1 VYDGVEEL
9 ELLFLNKGKIIYAF
23 PFVQNATSG
32 KVDYY
37 DEQGKTKNFFPE
49 VTYKIQ

>member
-9 ELLFLNKGKIIYAF
+9 ETFLNKGKIIYAF

-37 DEQGKTKNFFPE
+37 DEQGKTL
-49 VTYKIQ
+49 KISF

>member
-1 VYDGVEEL
+1 
-9 ELLFLNKGKIIYAF
+9 LNKRKIIYAF

-37 DEQGKTKNFFPE
+37 DEQGKTLKNFF
-49 VTYKIQ
+49 

>member
-9 ELLFLNKGKIIYAF
+9 EAFLNKGKLF
-23 PFVQNATSG
+23 MLFSVQNATSG

-37 DEQGKTKNFFPE
+37 DEQGKTL
-49 VTYKIQ
+49 KISF